1 MSLFFLNKTFIER
14 LDKHRRHFLWHGKK
28 EKRAII
34 WSSGLKFAALKTKG
48 ALGSKNFER
57 KTLTFFVNGDGSLKH
72 KMACGKLF

>member
-1 MSLFFLNKTFIER
+1 LKDLISIEDVSYGMVKR
-14 LDKHRRHFLWHGKK
+14 K
-28 EKRAII
+28 KRAII